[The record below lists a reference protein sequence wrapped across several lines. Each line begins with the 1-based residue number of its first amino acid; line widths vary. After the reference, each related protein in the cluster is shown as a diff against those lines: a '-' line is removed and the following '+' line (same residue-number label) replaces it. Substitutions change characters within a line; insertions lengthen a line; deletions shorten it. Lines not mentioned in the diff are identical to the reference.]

1 MTESELMDIMSDGP
15 RAYAPFTQQ
24 DIQREREEYHN
35 WIDQR
40 EAEAR
45 QAMDQDLEYIN
56 EKTK

>member
-1 MTESELMDIMSDGP
+1 MSDGP

-24 DIQREREEYHN
+24 DIERELEKYHN

>member
-1 MTESELMDIMSDGP
+1 MDIMSDGP